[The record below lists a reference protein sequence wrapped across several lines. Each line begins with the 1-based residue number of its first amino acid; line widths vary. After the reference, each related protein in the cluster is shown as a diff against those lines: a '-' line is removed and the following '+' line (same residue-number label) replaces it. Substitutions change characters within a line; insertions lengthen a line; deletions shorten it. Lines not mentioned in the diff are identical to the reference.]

1 MIIPLLAIGVGVV
14 LIVAVSATAKAAP
27 VSSSTAPPTSA
38 PITGLPVGLRNNNP
52 TNIKGKGWRG
62 QTGSDKFGHAIFGT
76 APMDRASMIDGLRAA
91 LIDLHTGFTRDHEN
105 TVSAIIQ
112 EWAGAEAPSIT
123 NYKNFVAGDMGVSW
137 DSPLTFSAHAIP
149 LVKAM
154 SKFELGQAEYRKWNP
169 PDSLFREAL
178 QATGRV

>member
-1 MIIPLLAIGVGVV
+1 MLPLIALAVGLV
-14 LIVAVSATAKAAP
+14 LIAAVSATAKAAP
-27 VSSSTAPPTSA
+27 VNSSTNDIPATPV
-38 PITGLPVGLRNNNP
+38 TGLPVGLRNNNP
-52 TNIKGKGWRG
+52 TNVKGKGWQG

-76 APMDRASMIDGLRAA
+76 VAMDRASLVNGLRAA
-91 LIDLHTGFTRDHEN
+91 MIDLHTGFVRDHEN
-105 TVSAIIQ
+105 TVTAIIQ

-137 DSPLTFSAHAIP
+137 DSPLTFSAHCIP

-169 PDSLFREAL
+169 PDQLFRDAL